1 MEESYETFEEELGP
15 PREDPPPQKP
25 VRQLRRPEMYTNRK
39 VREEMSAVPQQPKVE
54 PKTSA
59 PRKLPLYKSMSIQNL
74 SQIET
79 PWENVTLNRC
89 LFVAI
94 TILVLTSGMQRLHEA
109 LRGQEGTAEKEEV
122 ELTVRQPSMLRHR
135 GKPLQP
141 ETTLWEVLFWWLPD
155 LDDDDDKDDDG
166 KRQARRG
173 GLRNKPVPDKKLLK
187 QRDGTLKSR
196 RAKKVKDQKAK
207 VKKEKD
213 AFQKPEEENE
223 DVVPN
228 TKTQEKEKKKKTQKG

>member
-1 MEESYETFEEELGP
+1 
-15 PREDPPPQKP
+15 
-25 VRQLRRPEMYTNRK
+25 MYTNRK
-39 VREEMSAVPQQPKVE
+39 VKEETSGFPQQPKVE
-54 PKTSA
+54 PKTLPRETSV
-59 PRKLPLYKSMSIQNL
+59 PRKLPLHKSMSIQNL
-74 SQIET
+74 AQIET

-109 LRGQEGTAEKEEV
+109 LRGQEVTAEEEEV
-122 ELTVRQPSMLRHR
+122 ELTVRHPSLLQHR

-155 LDDDDDKDDDG
+155 LDDDNG
-166 KRQARRG
+166 KRHMRKG
-173 GLRNKPVPDKKLLK
+173 GVRNKPVPDKKLMK

-196 RAKKVKDQKAK
+196 RAKKVKGQEAK

-213 AFQKPEEENE
+213 AYQKHEENE
-223 DVVPN
+223 EVVPN
-228 TKTQEKEKKKKTQKG
+228 TKTQEKKKTQKG